1 MDRDWISDIKI
12 ERRNCGRARS
22 ITIMVEPQ
30 KDASYKTPRYT
41 DLVSLAVEVYQGA
54 MAGDGRVISSADVMA
69 WSDRK
74 RNIGVPDLY
83 RVTATF
89 AYPEDLKDAE
99 TEE

>member
-1 MDRDWISDIKI
+1 MDRNWISDIKI

-22 ITIMVEPQ
+22 ITIMVEPP
-30 KDASYKTPRYT
+30 KDANYKIPRYD

-69 WSDRK
+69 WSDHK

-83 RVTATF
+83 RVTAAF